1 MTSNYVLP
9 RHTHTIFHSSISL
22 PYLSWERIKIKTSLF
37 CVFWV
42 CSNVIQVYYFFC
54 QKVDDGR
61 AATRC
66 LNLHTQLIMMMV
78 LPFQRGI
85 SVHFSKN
92 ALRKVLE
99 LLQNFWMSLAYN
111 SKFFPAY
118 SSIFVEIYKGD
129 DAHDF

>member
-1 MTSNYVLP
+1 MSF
-9 RHTHTIFHSSISL
+9 RFII
-22 PYLSWERIKIKTSLF
+22 
-37 CVFWV
+37 
-42 CSNVIQVYYFFC
+42 FFC